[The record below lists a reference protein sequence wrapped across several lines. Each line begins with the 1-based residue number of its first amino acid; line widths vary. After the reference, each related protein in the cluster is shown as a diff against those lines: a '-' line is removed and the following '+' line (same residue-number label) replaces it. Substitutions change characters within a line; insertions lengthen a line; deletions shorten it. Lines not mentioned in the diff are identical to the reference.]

1 MFSLLTIFGI
11 TFAVSFAAS
20 AQPGPVNL
28 SVIQATLH
36 RSRRDGFLLALGGC
50 IPELVY
56 GSLVAFGS
64 QWFEKVPG
72 LQHTLRVV
80 AVPALLLLGVLALW
94 RAFRAQNKAPQEM
107 AGVPV
112 QRRSSFLR
120 GLTIAFFNPQLPLF
134 WFFVLLYYSNYPW
147 LRITTTPQQLA
158 FGLGAALG
166 AFTVLNLYARFIH
179 RRREKLS
186 QLLKPQRFDLVMG
199 CGLIGLALWRAVSLM

>member
-1 MFSLLTIFGI
+1 VFSLFTLFGI
-11 TFAVSFAAS
+11 TFAVSFIAS

-36 RSRRDGFLLALGGC
+36 RSRRDGVLLALGGC
-50 IPELVY
+50 LPELGY

-64 QWFEKVPG
+64 QWFGNVPG

-94 RAFRAQNKAPQEM
+94 RAYRAQNQPPKEV
-107 AGVPV
+107 AGLRV
-112 QRRSSFLR
+112 QRRSSLLR
-120 GLTIAFFNPQLPLF
+120 GLMIALFNPQLPLF

-147 LRITTTPQQLA
+147 LRITTTAQQLT

-166 AFTVLNLYARFIH
+166 AFMVLNLYALLIH

-186 QLLKPQRFDLVMG
+186 QLLLPHRFDLIMG
-199 CGLIGLALWRAVSLM
+199 CGLIGLALWRAVSLI